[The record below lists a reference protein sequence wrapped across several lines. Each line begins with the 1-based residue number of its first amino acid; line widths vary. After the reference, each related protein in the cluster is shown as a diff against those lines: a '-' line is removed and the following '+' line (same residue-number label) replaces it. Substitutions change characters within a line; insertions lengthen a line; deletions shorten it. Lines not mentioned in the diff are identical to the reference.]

1 MEWVETTAKT
11 VDEARSAA
19 LDQLGVAAD
28 EAEFDV
34 VEEPRP
40 GLFGRLRGEARVR
53 ARVKPAPVR
62 PKQERR
68 RRSRNTRR
76 ADGGGQDDRSG
87 ATAADAAEPA
97 GAGDGG
103 GSPSSTERS
112 GRGRSGRASTAEAA
126 PEQPHASGSGEP
138 APTEGSDT
146 TTDATSSDEKHQRG
160 GRSRP
165 SGSARQEQTMN
176 HDDHPESTV
185 TPDEVGAAAV
195 SFMEGLTEAF
205 GQAASTSLQV
215 DGIELEVSVEGEE
228 LGLLI
233 GPGGR
238 TLTAIQDLARVA
250 SQRRLGDHDTRLRID
265 VAGYR
270 ERRQVA
276 LTRFARE
283 VAESVRST
291 GTPRSLEPMTSADR
305 KVIHDV
311 LNEEDGVTSRS
322 EGDDPDRRIVV
333 EPA

>member
-68 RRSRNTRR
+68 RRSRRR
-76 ADGGGQDDRSG
+76 SDGGGQDDG
-87 ATAADAAEPA
+87 GGTAATGADAAGP
-97 GAGDGG
+97 AGDGDAG
-103 GSPSSTERS
+103 GSTPDRG
-112 GRGRSGRASTAEAA
+112 GRRRGGRASSAEPVPDQPADAAA
-126 PEQPHASGSGEP
+126 PDQ
-138 APTEGSDT
+138 
-146 TTDATSSDEKHQRG
+146 KQQRG

-165 SGSARQEQTMN
+165 SGPARQEQAMN
-176 HDDHPESTV
+176 HDDHPESAV

-195 SFMEGLTEAF
+195 SFMQGLTEAF
-205 GQAASTSLQV
+205 GQQASTSLQV
-215 DGIELEVSVEGEE
+215 DGIELDVSVEGDE

-270 ERRQVA
+270 ERRQAA

-283 VAESVRST
+283 VAESVRSS
-291 GTPRSLEPMTSADR
+291 GTARSLEPMTSADR

>member
-68 RRSRNTRR
+68 RRSRRR
-76 ADGGGQDDRSG
+76 SDGGGQDDG
-87 ATAADAAEPA
+87 GDTAEAGADATEPS
-97 GAGDGG
+97 GGGDGN
-103 GSPSSTERS
+103 GSKRS
-112 GRGRSGRASTAEAA
+112 GRRGGGRAST
-126 PEQPHASGSGEP
+126 PEPASEPTGPGEP
-138 APTEGSDT
+138 ESTTDSDT
-146 TTDATSSDEKHQRG
+146 ATDAAAAEQKQQRG

-165 SGSARQEQTMN
+165 SGSARQEQAMN
-176 HDDHPESTV
+176 NDDHPESEV

-205 GQAASTSLQV
+205 GQRAATSLQV
-215 DGIELEVSVEGEE
+215 EGIELDVSVEGEE

-270 ERRQVA
+270 ERRQAA

-283 VAESVRST
+283 VAESVRSS
-291 GTPRSLEPMTSADR
+291 GTARSLEPMTSADR